1 MKKAVIISSIVI
13 LLGAG
18 VYFFYKKQIDALYDM
33 GYRILGFEVKK
44 VSETETI
51 VNVRV
56 RIKSDSTIEAE
67 IKDLDLDAYIDGI
80 KSGKVYENSVIVI
93 PAKGYS
99 DIDIKVVANLKEIG
113 VNGLTLL
120 GQLWANKDAML
131 TLRGTARIKTA
142 FLSFKVPI
150 DYTESIKYLLS

>member
-1 MKKAVIISSIVI
+1 MKKAIIISSIVI

-18 VYFFYKKQIDALYDM
+18 VYFFYKRQVDALYDM
-33 GYRILGFEVKK
+33 GYNILGFQVNK

-51 VNVRV
+51 VNVKV
-56 RIKSDSTIEAE
+56 RITSDSTIEAE
-67 IKDLDLDAYIDGI
+67 VRDVDLDAYIDGI
-80 KSGKVYENSVIVI
+80 KCGKVYENSVIVI

-131 TLRGTARIKTA
+131 TLKGTARVKTA
-142 FLSFKVPI
+142 FLSFKVPV